1 MNEPLGKTELSD
13 ILTSLKKLVADDP
26 EAEASRKEEQ
36 HGFKK
41 KLFLGPA
48 LRVADDQKIPREAS
62 GGAHSLQDKILRL
75 EELISHAEGLW
86 DPDNAGKGAYAGRSV
101 SGLPWKKFVDT
112 ATSDFDLPMDLNAI
126 YDEGAISGPEPE
138 VLVENDLAPDLETDA
153 RDDYT
158 NNPETNVEETM
169 LPLNLEKLKQV
180 VSEVLREDLRG
191 PTGEKITSNI
201 RRLVREEIEAILRSS
216 NSK

>member
-13 ILTSLKKLVADDP
+13 VLTSLKKLVADDP

-48 LRVADDQKIPREAS
+48 LRVADDQKIEREAS
-62 GGAHSLQDKILRL
+62 GGAQSLQDKILRL
-75 EELISHAEGLW
+75 EELISHAEGLR
-86 DPDNAGKGAYAGRSV
+86 DPDNAGTDEYAGRSV

-112 ATSDFDLPMDLNAI
+112 ATSDFDLPIDLNAI

-138 VLVENDLAPDLETDA
+138 VLAENDLAPDPETDA

-158 NNPETNVEETM
+158 NNPETNFEEPM
-169 LPLNLEKLKQV
+169 LSLNLEMLKQV
-180 VSEVLREDLRG
+180 VSEVLHEDLRG

-201 RRLVREEIEAILRSS
+201 RRLVREEIEAILQSS
-216 NSK
+216 NSE

>member
-1 MNEPLGKTELSD
+1 MNEPLGKSELSD
-13 ILTSLKKLVADDP
+13 VLTSLKKLVADDP

-48 LRVADDQKIPREAS
+48 LRVADDQNIPREAS
-62 GGAHSLQDKILRL
+62 GGAQSLQDKILRL

-86 DPDNAGKGAYAGRSV
+86 DPDNAGKDEYAGRCV
-101 SGLPWKKFVDT
+101 SDLPWKKFVDT
-112 ATSDFDLPMDLNAI
+112 SKSDFDLPIDLNAI

-138 VLVENDLAPDLETDA
+138 VLVENDLAPDPETDA

-158 NNPETNVEETM
+158 NNPETNVEEPM
-169 LPLNLEKLKQV
+169 LSLNLEMLKQV
-180 VSEVLREDLRG
+180 VSEVLHEDLRG

-201 RRLVREEIEAILRSS
+201 RRLVREEIKAILQSS
-216 NSK
+216 KSE